1 MPERRRDEWTV
12 SLADGRKVKYVYE
25 DLGNMC
31 SATAGLDRKIITK
44 IVFSL
49 KEPQLRE
56 QVQALF
62 AAETS

>member
-31 SATAGLDRKIITK
+31 SATADLDRKIITK
-44 IVFSL
+44 IVFSV
-49 KEPQLRE
+49 KGSQLRE
-56 QVQALF
+56 
-62 AAETS
+62 